1 MIIQTARYFVFL
13 FVRYGCLTHPNIFG
27 RIRLHKHLL
36 LNIEEDNIMPNP
48 FLVPIFVVWSVLP
61 QIVDKILGTNIE
73 QYFTQELLG
82 EIVMAPYYWGL
93 QILQN
98 LFS

>member
-1 MIIQTARYFVFL
+1 
-13 FVRYGCLTHPNIFG
+13 
-27 RIRLHKHLL
+27 
-36 LNIEEDNIMPNP
+36 MPNP

>member
-1 MIIQTARYFVFL
+1 MQ
-13 FVRYGCLTHPNIFG
+13 
-27 RIRLHKHLL
+27 KHLQL
-36 LNIEEDNIMPNP
+36 IFEGDNIMPNP
-48 FLVPIFVVWSVLP
+48 FLVPIMVVWSVFP
-61 QIVDKILGTNIE
+61 QIVDKIFGTSIE

-82 EIVMAPYYWGL
+82 EIIMAPYAWGL